1 MQCVRSLTN
10 LDVEPLREHLAS
22 CGQPFKTSELYA
34 TADASRFADP
44 SVRLSESRAI
54 VDPKLAALSEALV
67 KEISASDT
75 QYDYVLCPDNIT
87 HIKYSAGGF
96 FKRHTDHCRGAS
108 NLIEEF
114 TLVVNVNPDNVPCE
128 GGSTV
133 IHLPSGSA
141 STFATTFGTC

>member
-1 MQCVRSLTN
+1 M
-10 LDVEPLREHLAS
+10 
-22 CGQPFKTSELYA
+22 
-34 TADASRFADP
+34 
-44 SVRLSESRAI
+44 
-54 VDPKLAALSEALV
+54 
-67 KEISASDT
+67 
-75 QYDYVLCPDNIT
+75 LCPDNIT

-141 STFATTFGTC
+141 STFATTFDQTTQLGGGLLFRKDLEHEGLPVRPACCSRRRRAAPLHAHSDVDRSRPARSTSSA

>member
-1 MQCVRSLTN
+1 M
-10 LDVEPLREHLAS
+10 
-22 CGQPFKTSELYA
+22 
-34 TADASRFADP
+34 
-44 SVRLSESRAI
+44 
-54 VDPKLAALSEALV
+54 
-67 KEISASDT
+67 
-75 QYDYVLCPDNIT
+75 LCPDNIT

-141 STFATTFGTC
+141 STFATTFDQTTQLGGGLLFRKDLEHEGLPVRPACCSRRR